1 MGRLVENLH
10 TRPRLLFE
18 PAKEPTVSHRVNVG
32 VNRGADA
39 SALTS
44 ALKQAGAESVRG
56 PSAELPDVLVVD
68 LPADTDPETFLR
80 QAQQLPG
87 VRYAERDSWQF
98 SQ

>member
-1 MGRLVENLH
+1 VG
-10 TRPRLLFE
+10 
-18 PAKEPTVSHRVNVG
+18 HRVNVG
-32 VNRGADA
+32 VDSGADA
-39 SALTS
+39 ATITS

-68 LPADTDPETFLR
+68 LKNETDADAFLR
-80 QAQQLPG
+80 QAQKLPG